1 MADYLNKAPQDELD
15 VNIKELV
22 NVLNSFEAIHTIGS
36 CGGHPNPFPG
46 QWEEGTW
53 FVKFDVEQSFEG
65 WQTIE
70 FLAWAIN
77 NEYDEDLTVFFMPK
91 SSPPW
96 LNVPSQTL
104 GWVIEGYNEQ
114 DPNQLADFLCK
125 VKSDFYKSAKNIET
139 KSE

>member
-1 MADYLNKAPQDELD
+1 MAEHTKKAPQDELD
-15 VNIKELV
+15 ENIKNLV
-22 NVLNSFEAIHTIGS
+22 NVLNSFEAIQTIGS
-36 CGGHPNPFPG
+36 CGGHTNPQPG

-53 FVKFDVEQSFEG
+53 YVKFDIEQSLEG

-77 NEYDEDLTVFFMPK
+77 HEYDEDLTVFFMPK

-96 LNVPSQTL
+96 LNAPTETL

-114 DPNQLADFLCK
+114 DPNQLADFLDK
-125 VKSDFYKSAKNIET
+125 VKNDFYKSVTTMKPEI
-139 KSE
+139 K